1 MAGAWPVH
9 GVFGSSEEMDENKS
23 RRLRPDS
30 SRNVGAPRGASRLES
45 VATSPSGKFGERC
58 SIDRPID
65 RRVRNWFRGEAD
77 NSRGGDE

>member
-45 VATSPSGKFGERC
+45 VASSPSGKFGERC
-58 SIDRPID
+58 SIDRPIGFVA
-65 RRVRNWFRGEAD
+65 RQITAEGVTSEKFAA
-77 NSRGGDE
+77 